1 MTPVKA
7 ILQMQIHIFA
17 LLRTIVC
24 VYVYVC
30 ICMVVRVLTC
40 MELIVNMHCMYA
52 LVGMHTTVQL

>member
-1 MTPVKA
+1 
-7 ILQMQIHIFA
+7 MQIHIFA